1 MFTLYF
7 LGGTRGREPG
17 GDVRDALNPWV
28 RKIPEEGYGNH
39 LNPLLSGESCGP
51 RSLVGYGP

>member
-1 MFTLYF
+1 MGF